1 MTDTPRQVSSTL
13 TLKGPYDDNYVKQDK
28 FGVESTIW
36 SPCGKEGML
45 NINSEIRVTPLDSSK
60 AALMT
65 VRDESNSTIWAVW
78 QSVEIAWQE
87 CQEAEN
93 MG

>member
-1 MTDTPRQVSSTL
+1 MHRQVSSTL

-45 NINSEIRVTPLDSSK
+45 NINSEIRVTPLDSKKS
-60 AALMT
+60 ALMT
-65 VRDESNSTIWAVW
+65 VGEDSANSTIWAVW
-78 QSVEIAWQE
+78 QSAEIYWQE
-87 CQEAEN
+87 CHAEET